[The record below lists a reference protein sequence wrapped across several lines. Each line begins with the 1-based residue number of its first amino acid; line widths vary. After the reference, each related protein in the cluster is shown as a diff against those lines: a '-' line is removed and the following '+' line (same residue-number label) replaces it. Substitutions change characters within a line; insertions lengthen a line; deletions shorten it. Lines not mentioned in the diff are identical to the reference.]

1 MAELGKLG
9 ILAGG
14 GELPGR
20 LIERCRAEG
29 RPVFVVGIAGHVD
42 ADLPTDAVLRIG
54 AVGDVLRVLNQAKIS
69 SIVMAGRVARPRWQE
84 LVPDLAAMRLL
95 WRWLF
100 SGDDG
105 LLRAVVRIFEEQG
118 WRVAGIDEF
127 LPELLAPPGILS
139 AKAPS
144 EEEWRDIRLG
154 FTEAKALGA
163 KDLGQAVVVRNGQ
176 VVGEEDRSGTDAL
189 IKRAKGHG
197 GVLVKAMK
205 PGQERRVD
213 LPAVGVRTVENA
225 AAAGLSGIAVEAGNT
240 LIAERQAVI
249 AAADRLGLFLVG
261 LGAEDG
267 C

>member
-1 MAELGKLG
+1 MAETGKLG

-14 GELPGR
+14 GELPSR
-20 LIERCRAEG
+20 LVERCLAEG
-29 RPVFVVGIAGHVD
+29 RSFFIVGIAGHVEP
-42 ADLPTDAVLRIG
+42 DLPADAVLRIG

-69 SIVMAGRVARPRWQE
+69 DIVMTGRVSRPRLRE

-95 WRWLF
+95 WRCLF

-127 LPELLAPPGILS
+127 LPELLAPQGILG
-139 AKAPS
+139 AKSPS
-144 EEEWRDIRLG
+144 EAEWADIRSGFVAAKELG
-154 FTEAKALGA
+154 S
-163 KDLGQAVVVRNGQ
+163 KDLGQAVVMRNGQ

-189 IKRAKGHG
+189 IKRAKGAG
-197 GVLVKAMK
+197 GVLIKAMK

-240 LIAERQAVI
+240 LIAEREAVI

-261 LGAEDG
+261 VGKEDV
-267 C
+267 

>member
-1 MAELGKLG
+1 MADFSKLG

-29 RPVFVVGIAGHVD
+29 RPFFVVGIAGHVD
-42 ADLPTDAVLRIG
+42 AGLPTDAVLRIG
-54 AVGDVLRVLNQAKIS
+54 AVGEILRVLKQAKIS
-69 SIVMAGRVARPRWQE
+69 SIVMTGRVDRPRWWE

-118 WRVAGIDEF
+118 WFVAGIHEF
-127 LPELLAPPGILS
+127 LPELLASQGISS
-139 AKAPS
+139 AKSPTEA
-144 EEEWRDIRLG
+144 EWGDIRLG
-154 FTEAKALGA
+154 LAAAKELGA
-163 KDLGQAVVVRNGQ
+163 RDLGQAVVVRNGQ

-189 IKRAKGHG
+189 IRRSMGSG

-205 PGQERRVD
+205 PNQERRVD
-213 LPAVGVRTVENA
+213 LPAVGVRTVETA
-225 AAAGLSGIAVEAGNT
+225 AAAGLSGIAVEARNT
-240 LIAERQAVI
+240 LIAEREAVI
-249 AAADRLGLFLVG
+249 AAVDRLGLFLVG
-261 LGAEDG
+261 LGAEDAR
-267 C
+267 